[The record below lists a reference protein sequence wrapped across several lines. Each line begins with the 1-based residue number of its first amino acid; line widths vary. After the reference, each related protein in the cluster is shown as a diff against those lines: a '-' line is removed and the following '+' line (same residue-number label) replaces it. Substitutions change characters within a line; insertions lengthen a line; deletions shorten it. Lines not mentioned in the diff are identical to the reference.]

1 MLRSGLPDH
10 LITLTYLL
18 MGKKTDTEGSLSFEL
33 GPPSTPTSF
42 DRARMALYQI
52 TVALLIAPTAAFNFA
67 ARLASAP
74 ATSTV
79 SRANVVGRLGFVGGG
94 RAGELGGIEAT
105 SYGLDGMYGGYG
117 MGGGMYGGYGR
128 GMYGGMGGGYGGYG
142 MMNRGMG
149 GMYGSMGGYGMGG
162 YGMGRGYGMGGYYG
176 GMGYGGMGGG
186 YGGYGM
192 MNRGMGGMGGM
203 YGGMGGYDNMY
214 ERQMYGG
221 NGGRGYMSSNQP
233 GGGMGMYNNVNG
245 MRMMA

>member
-1 MLRSGLPDH
+1 
-10 LITLTYLL
+10 
-18 MGKKTDTEGSLSFEL
+18 
-33 GPPSTPTSF
+33 
-42 DRARMALYQI
+42 MALYQI
-52 TVALLIAPTAAFNFA
+52 TVALLLAPTAAFNFA

-117 MGGGMYGGYGR
+117 MGGYG
-128 GMYGGMGGGYGGYG
+128 
-142 MMNRGMG
+142 G
-149 GMYGSMGGYGMGG
+149 GMYGG

-176 GMGYGGMGGG
+176 GMGYGGMGG

-192 MNRGMGGMGGM
+192 MNRGMGGMYGSMGG
-203 YGGMGGYDNMY
+203 YGYDNMY

-233 GGGMGMYNNVNG
+233 GAGMGMYNNVNG
-245 MRMMA
+245 MRMMG